1 MTGDSGLPATDPPG
15 TTLAGDLPETDLAS
29 GGLGGVALAA
39 AWAGREAIAA
49 VLAGGELRTDTKSAA
64 HDLVTTADRAAETA
78 VLEVLRSRR
87 PDDTVLGEETGTH
100 EGSSAVRW
108 LVDPLDGTVNFVYGR
123 AGWSVSVGAEVD
135 GRPVAGAVVCPADG
149 RWAVTD
155 GALVRF
161 GGFAA
166 ADGRVVTPRPPRP
179 LAQEPIAL
187 SDALVS
193 LGYPYG
199 LVKRERTLAAVQ
211 RLVGRIRG
219 LRLTGGAASELLGLA
234 GGDCDGFVSFDLEPW
249 DTAAGAAL
257 VLACGG
263 TVRWETSESG
273 MAVVVA
279 AGTAQL
285 AAELADWATGTLN

>member
-1 MTGDSGLPATDPPG
+1 MSGP
-15 TTLAGDLPETDLAS
+15 PETGLE

-49 VLAGGELRTDTKSAA
+49 ALAEGGLRTDTKSAD
-64 HDLVTTADRAAETA
+64 HDLVTTADRAAEAA
-78 VLEVLRSRR
+78 VLDVLGRLR
-87 PDDTVLGEETGTH
+87 PDDSVLGEETGAH
-100 EGSSAVRW
+100 DGNSEVRW

-155 GALVRF
+155 GSVVRH
-161 GGFAA
+161 GGFDAT
-166 ADGRVVTPRPPRP
+166 DGRLVTPRPPRP
-179 LAQEPIAL
+179 FGPSPVAL
-187 SDALVS
+187 GDALIS

-199 LVKRERTLAAVQ
+199 LDKREWTLAAVHGV
-211 RLVGRIRG
+211 VGRIRG

-234 GGDCDGFVSFDLEPW
+234 GGDCDGFVSFDLQPW
-249 DTAAGAAL
+249 DIAAGAAL

-263 TVRWETSESG
+263 TVRHERTVSG

-279 AGTAQL
+279 AGSDRL
-285 AAELADWATGTLN
+285 AAELAGWATEPLP

>member
-1 MTGDSGLPATDPPG
+1 MTIIDGGVSGPP
-15 TTLAGDLPETDLAS
+15 DTDLA

-49 VLAGGELRTDTKSAA
+49 ALAGGGLRTDTKSAA
-64 HDLVTTADRAAETA
+64 HDLVTTADRAAEAA
-78 VLEVLRSRR
+78 VLEVLRRLR
-87 PDDTVLGEETGTH
+87 PDDSVLGEETGVH
-100 EGSSAVRW
+100 AGSTAVRW

-123 AGWSVSVGAEVD
+123 AGWAVSVGAEVD

-155 GALVRF
+155 GSAVRY
-161 GGFAA
+161 GGYEAT
-166 ADGRVVTPRPPRP
+166 DGRVMTPRPPQAIGADR
-179 LAQEPIAL
+179 IAL

-199 LVKRERTLAAVQ
+199 LLKRERTLAAVQ

-263 TVRWETSESG
+263 TVRWERAGSG
-273 MAVVVA
+273 MAVVIA
-279 AGTAQL
+279 ARTEEL
-285 AAELADWATGTLN
+285 AAELATWATAPPD

>member
-1 MTGDSGLPATDPPG
+1 MTISGGVPAVDDVP
-15 TTLAGDLPETDLAS
+15 DTDLA

-49 VLAGGELRTDTKSAA
+49 ALAGGGMRTDTKSAA
-64 HDLVTTADRAAETA
+64 HDLVTTADRAAEAA
-78 VLEVLRSRR
+78 VLAVLRQLR
-87 PDDTVLGEETGTH
+87 PDDSVLGEETGMH
-100 EGSSAVRW
+100 AGSSPVRW

-149 RWAVTD
+149 RWAATD
-155 GALVRF
+155 GSVVRY
-161 GGFAA
+161 GGFEAT
-166 ADGRVVTPRPPRP
+166 DGRVVTPRPPRP
-179 LAQEPIAL
+179 FGPDPIAL

-199 LVKRERTLAAVQ
+199 LVKRERTLAAVHA
-211 RLVGRIRG
+211 LVGRIRG

-234 GGDCDGFVSFDLEPW
+234 GGDCDAFVSFDLEPW
-249 DTAAGAAL
+249 DTAAGSAL

-263 TVRWETSESG
+263 TVRWETAESG

-279 AGTAQL
+279 ARTAEL
-285 AAELADWATGTLN
+285 AAELAAWATGPPA